1 MRGLA
6 GYIVRRLLLLPVI
19 LLAVSAITFTL
30 GRLAPVDYVEVQAGT
45 RATPETIERV
55 REARGLND
63 PVYEQYIRYMGNVLQ
78 GDLGDSV
85 RYRGSKVQDVIF
97 PRLWV
102 TVQYNAIV
110 LVLTFA
116 IAIPAGTWAALKRG
130 TWLDPFSIGI
140 FVLLAAVPVL
150 VWIPTL
156 QWLLSV
162 KLGVLPCCGWSV
174 NQRIDDAS
182 GVELGV
188 LSKNIILPVLIL
200 TLPSVAGVARYMR
213 AQVLEVLDQD
223 YVRTARAKGLEEF
236 AIVFRHIIR
245 NALLPIVTILSF
257 DLAALISGSIFVET
271 LIGIPGIGAYT
282 FESIGSRDYD
292 SIMAIVLLGSA
303 AFMLANL
310 LADIAY
316 GFVDPRIRV
325 GGEVGA

>member
-1 MRGLA
+1 VRGLA

-19 LLAVSAITFTL
+19 LLIVSAVVFTL
-30 GRLAPVDYVEVQAGT
+30 GRLAPADYVEVQAGT
-45 RATPETIERV
+45 RASPETKERI

-63 PVYEQYIRYMGNVLQ
+63 PIYEQYFRYLGNVLQ
-78 GDLGDSV
+78 GDFGESV
-85 RYRGSKVQDVIF
+85 RYRGADVEDVIF

-102 TVQYNAIV
+102 TLQINAIV

-130 TWLDPFSIGI
+130 TWLDPVTIGL
-140 FVLLAAVPVL
+140 FLLFAAVPVL

-162 KLGVLPCCGWSV
+162 KLGILPCCGWSV
-174 NQRIDDAS
+174 NQQIDDVS
-182 GVELGV
+182 GVELGI
-188 LSKNIILPVLIL
+188 LSDHIILPVLIL

-223 YVRTARAKGLEEF
+223 YVRTARSKGLEEL
-236 AIVFRHIIR
+236 AIVNRHIIR

-257 DLAALISGSIFVET
+257 DLAALMSGSIFVET
-271 LIGIPGIGAYT
+271 LIGIPGIGQYA

-303 AFMLANL
+303 AFMVANL

-325 GGEVGA
+325 GGEMST

>member
-1 MRGLA
+1 MQGLA
-6 GYIVRRLLLLPVI
+6 GYIVRRLLLLPII
-19 LLAVSAITFTL
+19 LLAVSVVVFTL
-30 GRLAPVDYVEVQAGT
+30 GRLAPADYVEIQAGT
-45 RATPETIERV
+45 RASPETKERI

-63 PVYEQYIRYMGNVLQ
+63 PIYEQYFRYIGNVAQ

-85 RYRGSKVQDVIF
+85 RYRGAEVEDVIF

-102 TVQYNAIV
+102 TLQYNAIV
-110 LVLTFA
+110 LFLTFA

-130 TWLDPFSIGI
+130 TWLDPFTIG
-140 FVLLAAVPVL
+140 VLLFFAAVPVL
-150 VWIPTL
+150 VWIPIL

-162 KLGVLPCCGWSV
+162 KLGILPCCGWSV
-174 NQRIDDAS
+174 NHQIDDVS
-182 GVELGV
+182 GIEVGV
-188 LSKNIILPVLIL
+188 LSDHIILPVLIL
-200 TLPSVAGVARYMR
+200 TLPSFAGVARYMR

-223 YVRTARAKGLEEF
+223 YVRTARAKGLEEI
-236 AIVFRHIIR
+236 AVVNRHIVR

-257 DLAALISGSIFVET
+257 DLAALMVGSIFVET
-271 LIGIPGIGAYT
+271 LIGIPGIGQYT
-282 FESIGSRDYD
+282 FESIGTRDYD

-303 AFMLANL
+303 AFMIANL

>member
-19 LLAVSAITFTL
+19 LVAVSFVTFTL

-45 RATPETIERV
+45 RASPETIERV

-63 PVYEQYIRYMGNVLQ
+63 PIYEQYVRYISNFLQ
-78 GDLGDSV
+78 GNLGDSV
-85 RYRGSKVQDVIF
+85 RYRGSEVEDVIF

-116 IAIPAGTWAALKRG
+116 IAIPVGTWAALKRG
-130 TWLDPFSIGI
+130 TWLDPLTIGV
-140 FVLLAAVPVL
+140 FVLLAAIPVL

-174 NQRIDDAS
+174 NQQVDDVS

-188 LSKNIILPVLIL
+188 LSDHIILPVLIL

-236 AIVFRHIIR
+236 VIVFRHIIR

-271 LIGIPGIGAYT
+271 LIGIPGIGQYT
-282 FESIGSRDYD
+282 FESINSRDYD
-292 SIMAIVLLGSA
+292 SIMAIVLLGSV

-325 GGEVGA
+325 GGELTT